1 MSIKLTSLVI
11 LAAIA
16 TDIVFGAPTPS
27 DTNTV
32 KNSECD
38 LITQLIDSKYPLT
51 DPIVLPDGSV
61 KYRIAIISDLD
72 GNSVSPNKAL
82 TWISYFKKGNLTY
95 NSATKNVSIEWDSTN
110 NGHQFKSNMA
120 TSGRGLELSELVT
133 YNGNLITLDDKTG
146 LIYIIDDNALIPWV
160 LVVNGNGRKTKV
172 MKNEWATVKDSKLY
186 VGSHGKEMVT
196 SDGLTVTD
204 RGLMWVK
211 IIDKSGSVQHLNW
224 TENFVKVRAAIDI
237 HFPGYMTHEAVVW
250 SDIHQ
255 RWFFLPRKASVDAF
269 DQSTD
274 EQKAT
279 NVLLSAT
286 PAFDD
291 IKVVRIGQLVPNHGY
306 ASFKF
311 IPGTNHS
318 VITAISTL
326 EEGDTTA
333 TFITAFTI
341 DVQILFPET
350 KVSDLKFEGFE
361 FI

>member
-1 MSIKLTSLVI
+1 MSIQLTSLVI
-11 LAAIA
+11 LVAIA
-16 TDIVFGAPTPS
+16 TDIVFSAPTTS
-27 DTNTV
+27 DPNTLTDS
-32 KNSECD
+32 NCD

-51 DPIVLPDGSV
+51 DPVVLPDGSV

-72 GNSVSPNKAL
+72 GNSVSPDKAF

-95 NSATKNVSIEWDSTN
+95 NSVTKNITIEWDSTN
-110 NGHQFKSNMA
+110 NGNQFKSNLA

-146 LIYIIDDNALIPWV
+146 LVYVIDDNNLIPWV
-160 LVVNGNGRKTKV
+160 LVVNGNGRKTKG
-172 MKNEWATVKDSKLY
+172 MKNEWATVKGSKLY

-196 SDGLTVTD
+196 EDGKTVTD
-204 RGLMWVK
+204 LGLMWVK
-211 IIDKSGSVQHLNW
+211 TIDKFGSIKHLNW
-224 TENFVKVRAAIDI
+224 TENFIKVRAAINI
-237 HFPGYMTHEAVVW
+237 HFPGYMTHEAVEW
-250 SDIHQ
+250 SDVHQ
-255 RWFFLPRKASVDAF
+255 RWFFLPRKASENPF
-269 DQSTD
+269 DPLID
-274 EQKAT
+274 EKKAT

-286 PAFDD
+286 PDFND
-291 IKVVRIGQLVPNHGY
+291 IKVVRIGNLVPDHGY

-318 VITAISTL
+318 VITAINTL

-333 TFITAFTI
+333 TYITAFTVDGEI
-341 DVQILFPET
+341 IFPET